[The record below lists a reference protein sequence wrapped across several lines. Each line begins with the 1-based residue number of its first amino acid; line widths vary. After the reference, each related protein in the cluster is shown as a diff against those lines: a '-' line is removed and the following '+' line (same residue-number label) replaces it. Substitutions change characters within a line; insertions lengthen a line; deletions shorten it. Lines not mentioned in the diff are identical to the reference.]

1 MLKPSATGSLAAG
14 SGCKVR
20 VKVLRMLRRQRLHNY
35 FSRAFALPLLCQ
47 HLNRR
52 VTFEYCVSV
61 AWNRARWW
69 LGGMAA
75 HAVEQV
81 RAASP
86 SQMPGVLIYRAACTA
101 CAPQRLQEEERLR

>member
-1 MLKPSATGSLAAG
+1 VLKPSATGSLAAG

-35 FSRAFALPLLCQ
+35 FSRVFALPLLCQ

-69 LGGMAA
+69 LGGWQ
-75 HAVEQV
+75 HT
-81 RAASP
+81 RWSKC
-86 SQMPGVLIYRAACTA
+86 VLPHLHKCLV
-101 CAPQRLQEEERLR
+101 C